1 MSRLIV
7 LLLVLL
13 NAVYF
18 AWSHGLLRPYG
29 FAPVLQ
35 SETYRL
41 TQQIRPELVRVL
53 TTEEARSLALAALT
67 APKPAECLQA
77 GLFDETQAAA
87 LRRAA
92 PSVLP
97 AGSWRLDAATEP
109 ASWIV
114 YMGKYPDAQ
123 TVVKKR
129 AELAALNVPFEP
141 LQNPAL
147 EFGLSLGGFQ
157 TEAGANVALAALTKQ
172 GVQTAQVVLERPEI
186 RGSIFRIP
194 VVDGPLTA
202 RLSELNA
209 ALAGKSLRPCG

>member
-7 LLLVLL
+7 LLLLLL

-18 AWSHGLLRPYG
+18 AWSHGLLRSYG

-35 SETYRL
+35 TETYRL
-41 TQQIRPELVRVL
+41 TQQIRPELVRIL
-53 TTEEARSLALAALT
+53 SAEEARSLASLAPT
-67 APKPAECLQA
+67 APKATECLQA
-77 GLFDETQAAA
+77 GLFDEAQAAA

-123 TVVKKR
+123 TLAKKR
-129 AELAALNVPFEP
+129 AELAALNIAFEP
-141 LQNPAL
+141 LENPAL

-157 TEAGANVALAALTKQ
+157 TEAGANIALAALAKR
-172 GVQTAQVVLERPEI
+172 GIQTAQVVLERPEF

-194 VVDGPLTA
+194 VVDGPVTA
-202 RLSELNA
+202 RLGELNA
-209 ALAGKSLRPCG
+209 AFAGKSLRPCG